1 MSCLLAEGRQLVLQ
15 HEIEILVSSL
25 NSISR
30 MSLPIKPA
38 ILWNYASAFGCA
50 GSYWCVW
57 SWLGLCAVLAAF
69 AFVPATLRADSLP
82 PQTGLEKLE
91 IVTSSGRHVF
101 SVEVMRSD
109 RDRERGLMF
118 RRFLPKDRGML
129 FDFEVE
135 QPVMMWM
142 KNTYLPLDMIFIS
155 RSGKVV
161 GLAENTEPLSEKII
175 PSGAPAYGVLEVNA
189 GTVARIGLRIGDTIR
204 HPAFDR

>member
-1 MSCLLAEGRQLVLQ
+1 
-15 HEIEILVSSL
+15 
-25 NSISR
+25 
-30 MSLPIKPA
+30 MSLPIKPS
-38 ILWNYASAFGCA
+38 ILWNYASTFGCA
-50 GSYWCVW
+50 GSYWRVL
-57 SWLGLCAVLAAF
+57 SWLGLCAILAAF
-69 AFVPATLRADSLP
+69 GFVSATLRADSVP

-91 IVTSSGRHVF
+91 IVTSSGRHEF

-118 RRFLPKDRGML
+118 RRFLPQNRGML

-142 KNTYLPLDMIFIS
+142 KNTYIPLDMIFIS

-189 GTVARIGLRIGDTIR
+189 GTIARIGLRIGDTIR
-204 HPAFDR
+204 HPIFDR